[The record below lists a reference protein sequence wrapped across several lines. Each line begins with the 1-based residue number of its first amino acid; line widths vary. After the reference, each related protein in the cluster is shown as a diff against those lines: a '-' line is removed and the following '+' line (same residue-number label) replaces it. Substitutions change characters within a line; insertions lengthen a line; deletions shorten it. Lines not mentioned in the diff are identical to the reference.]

1 MDDAEAT
8 ARYREPVRI
17 AALGA
22 LVLVL
27 AGCGSMSSPFTRSDV
42 SPAKKTEPR
51 ALASCAEGAQRR
63 VESPRR
69 ALAAVVTVG
78 ATAYRAP
85 GRDPIARFGRLN
97 VNGVPTV
104 LGVRAKRLDRRCVA
118 QWYRVQLPMR
128 PNGIVGWV
136 RASEVELIP
145 VTTRIEVDLSERR
158 VTLYDRGRPVLSARA
173 AIGSRA
179 TPTPTGRYYV
189 NQRLVP
195 RDPTGPFGPG
205 AIGISAF
212 SPVLTG
218 WAQGGPIAIHGTNRP
233 ELIGGAV
240 SNGCIRVHNAV
251 LRRLFARA
259 LAGTPVAV
267 SA

>member
-22 LVLVL
+22 LVLML
-27 AGCGSMSSPFTRSDV
+27 AGCGSMTSPFTRSDV

-51 ALASCAEGAQRR
+51 ALASCAQGALRR

-69 ALAAVVTVG
+69 ALAAVVAVR

-85 GRDPIARFGRLN
+85 GQDPIARFGRLN

-104 LGVRAKRLDRRCVA
+104 LAVRAKRLDRRCAA

-136 RASEVELIP
+136 RASEVELAA
-145 VTTRIEVDLSERR
+145 VTTRIVVDLSERR
-158 VTLYDRGRPVLSARA
+158 IGPPDRVVEVLAAPGQADPELADDDRQGARGTARA
-173 AIGSRA
+173 
-179 TPTPTGRYYV
+179 
-189 NQRLVP
+189 
-195 RDPTGPFGPG
+195 
-205 AIGISAF
+205 
-212 SPVLTG
+212 
-218 WAQGGPIAIHGTNRP
+218 
-233 ELIGGAV
+233 
-240 SNGCIRVHNAV
+240 
-251 LRRLFARA
+251 
-259 LAGTPVAV
+259 
-267 SA
+267 